1 MKLIHTADWHLGK
14 LFYGCTLTD
23 EQEWILKNQ
32 FLPMIDEER
41 PDAVILAGDVYDRS
55 VPPAEAVALFDDMVA
70 EIVQRRKIPFLVIS
84 GNHDS
89 AERLS
94 FASGLLRG
102 EGLYMCGE
110 LMKTADPVLLEDQWG
125 TVAFVPLPFAEP
137 AEVRM
142 ALQDDTIHDYEGA
155 ERALS
160 AALLARIPQNCRRV
174 AVAHAFLSGGAP
186 SDSERPLS
194 IGGSDQIPADIFQP
208 YHYTALG
215 HLHGPQKAG
224 ADNIRY
230 SGSLLKYSFGEA
242 RQKKGV
248 LAVDLDGQGRTG
260 IRFVPLVPRR
270 DVRIIQ
276 GRFADIMAA
285 PDQGSDDF
293 LLIRLEDEEPV
304 IDGMA
309 RLRMKY
315 PSVMALEALGRNNA
329 DAGTRENIPGKVTE
343 QDLFRTFSQEF
354 RKQDLSEKEEI
365 YMNRLW
371 EDILKEGNL

>member
-14 LFYGCTLTD
+14 LFYGRTLTD

-208 YHYTALG
+208 YHYTALVIFMG
-215 HLHGPQKAG
+215 RKKREPTISATAG
-224 ADNIRY
+224 A
-230 SGSLLKYSFGEA
+230 F
-242 RQKKGV
+242 
-248 LAVDLDGQGRTG
+248 
-260 IRFVPLVPRR
+260 
-270 DVRIIQ
+270 
-276 GRFADIMAA
+276 
-285 PDQGSDDF
+285 
-293 LLIRLEDEEPV
+293 
-304 IDGMA
+304 
-309 RLRMKY
+309 
-315 PSVMALEALGRNNA
+315 
-329 DAGTRENIPGKVTE
+329 
-343 QDLFRTFSQEF
+343 
-354 RKQDLSEKEEI
+354 
-365 YMNRLW
+365 
-371 EDILKEGNL
+371 